1 MLYFVTR
8 RSFHHSYL
16 QNLIIRVPENK
27 LGIFNYNEFTM
38 YPLSKRIQLP
48 PSDSSSSQP
57 SSSQPP
63 SSQSP
68 LEQSKP
74 ILSLPNLAVPASYI
88 IKSP

>member
-8 RSFHHSYL
+8 RSFHHSCL
-16 QNLIIRVPENK
+16 RNLIIRVPENK

-48 PSDSSSSQP
+48 PSDSSST
-57 SSSQPP
+57 QPP
-63 SSQSP
+63 SIQSP
-68 LEQSKP
+68 LKQSKP
-74 ILSLPNLAVPASYI
+74 ILSLPNLAVPVSYI